1 MSSIAAAAESAEVTP
16 ASIINKYRDDIA
28 TVLPP
33 KLRERID
40 RWIRLAIGAVNSN
53 PELISRVRADQGA
66 SMMQALMKCAALGH
80 EPGSGLFHLVPKGSR
95 IEGWEDYKG
104 ILQRIDRSGVYARTV
119 IGVVYA
125 NDEYSYDQN
134 VDERPRHV
142 RATGDRGEPI
152 SSYAY
157 AVYPSGAI
165 TTVAEA
171 TPEQIA
177 SSKSKARGADNA
189 ASPWR
194 APGAPMHRKVAV
206 RLLEK
211 HVATSAEDRREPIS
225 RSAANDVVID
235 ATADYYQEP

>member
-1 MSSIAAAAESAEVTP
+1 MSSIADAAESAEITP

-33 KLRERID
+33 KLRERLD

-53 PELISRVRADQGA
+53 PELISRVRPDAGA

-80 EPGSGLFHLVPKGSR
+80 EPGGGLFHLVPKGSR

-119 IGVVYA
+119 IGVVHE
-125 NDEYSYDQN
+125 NDDYSYDQN
-134 VDERPRHV
+134 VDERPRHT
-142 RATGDRGEPI
+142 RAAGERGKPV

-177 SSKSKARGADNA
+177 ASKAKARGADNA
-189 ASPWR
+189 SSPWN

-211 HVATSAEDRREPIS
+211 HVATSAEDRREPVS
-225 RSAANDVVID
+225 RSAATDVID
-235 ATADYYQEP
+235 APTDYYQEL